1 MTYFLKKIFFLK
13 KKVCVGKIERKERR
27 KKEKK
32 KNIHLHLTHSPIN
45 QNKTLSTI
53 IGVTNPQPHRQ

>member
-1 MTYFLKKIFFLK
+1 MTYFLKKIFFFLK
-13 KKVCVGKIERKERR
+13 KGVCGKNREKRE

-32 KNIHLHLTHSPIN
+32 RNIHLHLTHSPIN

-53 IGVTNPQPHRQ
+53 IGVTNPQPHQQ

>member
-27 KKEKK
+27 KKEK

>member
-1 MTYFLKKIFFLK
+1 
-13 KKVCVGKIERKERR
+13 VCGKNREKRE

-32 KNIHLHLTHSPIN
+32 RNIHLHLTHSPIN

-53 IGVTNPQPHRQ
+53 IGVTNPQPHQQ

>member
-1 MTYFLKKIFFLK
+1 VY
-13 KKVCVGKIERKERR
+13 VEKIERKERR

-32 KNIHLHLTHSPIN
+32 RNIHLHLTHSPIN